1 MSDDIKNMLD
11 KLRLLEGTVTSPALP
26 KHGLNK
32 QQKSVP
38 ELPALF
44 KPKDISP
51 VLGSKKDP
59 QHPTAGYFVG
69 GESKETYCDA
79 CDRVES
85 QCVCDKNVSEDLLS
99 NVRRT
104 LDSYLQDIEQKLEK
118 QKDSDLISKA
128 GQDVQKD
135 TLRDLLPVKT
145 IATDDG
151 KDMRI
156 HGNENDG
163 FVIRIR
169 DRPMKARFRTL
180 DEAEMACELF
190 AAHRRNRNME
200 AQAQDYVEEA

>member
-1 MSDDIKNMLD
+1 MDGTVPMSDDIKNMLD

-26 KHGLNK
+26 KRGLNK

-51 VLGSKKDP
+51 VLGGKKDP
-59 QHPTAGYFVG
+59 RHPTAGYFVG
-69 GESKETYCDA
+69 GESKEMA
-79 CDRVES
+79 
-85 QCVCDKNVSEDLLS
+85 EDLLS

-104 LDSYLQDIEQKLEK
+104 LDSYLQDIEHKLEK

-190 AAHRRNRNME
+190 VAHRRNRNME
-200 AQAQDYVEEA
+200 AQAQDYVEES

>member
-1 MSDDIKNMLD
+1 MPMSDDIKNMLD
-11 KLRLLEGTVTSPALP
+11 KLRLLEGTVTSSALP
-26 KHGLNK
+26 KRGLNK

-51 VLGSKKDP
+51 VLGGKKDP
-59 QHPTAGYFVG
+59 RHPTAGYFVG
-69 GESKETYCDA
+69 GESKEMA
-79 CDRVES
+79 
-85 QCVCDKNVSEDLLS
+85 EDLLS

-104 LDSYLQDIEQKLEK
+104 LDSYLQDIEHKLEK

-190 AAHRRNRNME
+190 VAHRRNRNME
-200 AQAQDYVEEA
+200 AQAQDYVEES

>member
-1 MSDDIKNMLD
+1 MDGTVPMSDDIKNMLD

-26 KHGLNK
+26 KRGLNK

-69 GESKETYCDA
+69 GESKEM
-79 CDRVES
+79 
-85 QCVCDKNVSEDLLS
+85 SEDLLS

-104 LDSYLQDIEQKLEK
+104 LDDYLQDIEQKLEK
-118 QKDSDLISKA
+118 QKDRDLISKA
-128 GQDVQKD
+128 GQDIQKD
-135 TLRDLLPVKT
+135 PLRDLLPVKT

-156 HGNENDG
+156 HGNEDDG

-180 DEAEMACELF
+180 DEAEMACEIF
-190 AAHRRNRNME
+190 AAHRRNKNQE
-200 AQAQDYVEEA
+200 ALAQDYVEES

>member
-1 MSDDIKNMLD
+1 MPMSDDIKNMLD
-11 KLRLLEGTVTSPALP
+11 KLRLLEGTVTSSALP
-26 KHGLNK
+26 KRGLNK

-69 GESKETYCDA
+69 GESKEM
-79 CDRVES
+79 
-85 QCVCDKNVSEDLLS
+85 SEDLLS

-104 LDSYLQDIEQKLEK
+104 LDDYLQDIEQKLEK
-118 QKDSDLISKA
+118 QKDRDLISKA
-128 GQDVQKD
+128 GQDIQKD
-135 TLRDLLPVKT
+135 PLRDLLPVKT

-156 HGNENDG
+156 HGNEDDG

-190 AAHRRNRNME
+190 AAHRRNRNIE
-200 AQAQDYVEEA
+200 AQAQDYVEES

>member
-11 KLRLLEGTVTSPALP
+11 KLRLLEGTVTSSALP
-26 KHGLNK
+26 KRGLNK

-51 VLGSKKDP
+51 VLGGKKDP
-59 QHPTAGYFVG
+59 RHPTADYFVG
-69 GESKETYCDA
+69 GESKEM
-79 CDRVES
+79 
-85 QCVCDKNVSEDLLS
+85 SEDLLS

-104 LDSYLQDIEQKLEK
+104 LDDYLQDIEQKLEK
-118 QKDSDLISKA
+118 QKDRDLISKA
-128 GQDVQKD
+128 GQDIQKD
-135 TLRDLLPVKT
+135 PLRDLLPVKT

-156 HGNENDG
+156 HGNEDDG

-200 AQAQDYVEEA
+200 AQAQDYVEES

>member
-11 KLRLLEGTVTSPALP
+11 KLRLLEGTVTSSALP
-26 KHGLNK
+26 KRGLNK

-69 GESKETYCDA
+69 GESKEM
-79 CDRVES
+79 
-85 QCVCDKNVSEDLLS
+85 SEDLLS

-104 LDSYLQDIEQKLEK
+104 LDDYLQDIEQKLEK
-118 QKDSDLISKA
+118 QKDRDLISKA
-128 GQDVQKD
+128 GQDIQKD
-135 TLRDLLPVKT
+135 PLRDLLPVKT

-156 HGNENDG
+156 HGNEDDG

-190 AAHRRNRNME
+190 AAHRRNRNIE
-200 AQAQDYVEEA
+200 AQAQDYVEES

>member
-11 KLRLLEGTVTSPALP
+11 KLRLLEGTVTSSALP
-26 KHGLNK
+26 KRGLNK

-51 VLGSKKDP
+51 VLGGKKDP
-59 QHPTAGYFVG
+59 RHPTADYFVG
-69 GESKETYCDA
+69 GESKEM
-79 CDRVES
+79 
-85 QCVCDKNVSEDLLS
+85 SEDLLS

-104 LDSYLQDIEQKLEK
+104 LDDYLQELEK
-118 QKDSDLISKA
+118 QKDRDLISKA
-128 GQDVQKD
+128 GQDIQKD
-135 TLRDLLPVKT
+135 PLRDLLPVKT

-156 HGNENDG
+156 HGNEDDG

-180 DEAEMACELF
+180 DEAEMACEIF

-200 AQAQDYVEEA
+200 AQAQDYVEES

>member
-1 MSDDIKNMLD
+1 MDGTVPMSDDIKNMLD
-11 KLRLLEGTVTSPALP
+11 KLRLLEGTVTSSALP
-26 KHGLNK
+26 KRGLNK

-51 VLGSKKDP
+51 VLGGKKDP
-59 QHPTAGYFVG
+59 RHPTAGYFVG
-69 GESKETYCDA
+69 GESKEMA
-79 CDRVES
+79 
-85 QCVCDKNVSEDLLS
+85 EDLLS

-104 LDSYLQDIEQKLEK
+104 LDSYLQDIEHKLEK

-190 AAHRRNRNME
+190 VAHRRNRNME
-200 AQAQDYVEEA
+200 AQAQDYVEES

>member
-26 KHGLNK
+26 KRGLNK

-51 VLGSKKDP
+51 VLGGKKDP
-59 QHPTAGYFVG
+59 RHPTADYFVG
-69 GESKETYCDA
+69 GESKEM
-79 CDRVES
+79 
-85 QCVCDKNVSEDLLS
+85 SEDLLS
-99 NVRRT
+99 SVRRT
-104 LDSYLQDIEQKLEK
+104 LDDYLQDIEQKLEK
-118 QKDSDLISKA
+118 QKDRDLISKA
-128 GQDVQKD
+128 GQDIQKD
-135 TLRDLLPVKT
+135 PLRDLLPVKT

-156 HGNENDG
+156 HGNEDDG

-180 DEAEMACELF
+180 DEAEMACEIF

-200 AQAQDYVEEA
+200 AQAQDYVEES

>member
-1 MSDDIKNMLD
+1 MPMSDDIKNMLD
-11 KLRLLEGTVTSPALP
+11 KLRLLEGTVTSSALP
-26 KHGLNK
+26 KRGLNK

-51 VLGSKKDP
+51 VLGGKKDP
-59 QHPTAGYFVG
+59 RHPTADYFVG
-69 GESKETYCDA
+69 GESKEM
-79 CDRVES
+79 
-85 QCVCDKNVSEDLLS
+85 SEDLLS
-99 NVRRT
+99 GVRRT
-104 LDSYLQDIEQKLEK
+104 LDDYLQDIEQKLEK
-118 QKDSDLISKA
+118 QKDRDLISKA
-128 GQDVQKD
+128 GQDIQKD
-135 TLRDLLPVKT
+135 PLRDLLPVKT

-156 HGNENDG
+156 HGNEDDG

-180 DEAEMACELF
+180 DEAEMACEIF

-200 AQAQDYVEEA
+200 AQAQDYVEES

>member
-1 MSDDIKNMLD
+1 MDGTVPMSDDIKNMLD

-26 KHGLNK
+26 KRGLNK

-59 QHPTAGYFVG
+59 RHPTADYFVG
-69 GESKETYCDA
+69 GESKEM
-79 CDRVES
+79 
-85 QCVCDKNVSEDLLS
+85 SEDLLS
-99 NVRRT
+99 SVRRT
-104 LDSYLQDIEQKLEK
+104 LDDYLQDIEQKLEK
-118 QKDSDLISKA
+118 QKDRDLISKA
-128 GQDVQKD
+128 GQDIQKD
-135 TLRDLLPVKT
+135 PLRDLLPVKT

-156 HGNENDG
+156 HGNEDDG

-180 DEAEMACELF
+180 DEAEMACEIF

-200 AQAQDYVEEA
+200 AQAQDYVEES

>member
-11 KLRLLEGTVTSPALP
+11 KLRLLEGTVTSSALP
-26 KHGLNK
+26 KRGLNK

-59 QHPTAGYFVG
+59 RHPTADYFVG
-69 GESKETYCDA
+69 GESKEM
-79 CDRVES
+79 
-85 QCVCDKNVSEDLLS
+85 SEDLLS
-99 NVRRT
+99 SVRRT
-104 LDSYLQDIEQKLEK
+104 LDDYLQDIEQKLEK
-118 QKDSDLISKA
+118 QKDRDLISKA
-128 GQDVQKD
+128 GQDIQKD
-135 TLRDLLPVKT
+135 PLRDLLPVKT

-156 HGNENDG
+156 HGNEDDG

-180 DEAEMACELF
+180 DEAEMACEIF

-200 AQAQDYVEEA
+200 AQAQDYVEES

>member
-11 KLRLLEGTVTSPALP
+11 KLRLLEGTVTSSALP
-26 KHGLNK
+26 KRGLNK

-51 VLGSKKDP
+51 VLGGKKDP
-59 QHPTAGYFVG
+59 RHPTADYFVG
-69 GESKETYCDA
+69 GESKEM
-79 CDRVES
+79 
-85 QCVCDKNVSEDLLS
+85 SEDLLS
-99 NVRRT
+99 SVRRT
-104 LDSYLQDIEQKLEK
+104 LDDYLQDIEQKLEK
-118 QKDSDLISKA
+118 QKVRDLISKA
-128 GQDVQKD
+128 GQDIQKD
-135 TLRDLLPVKT
+135 PLRDLLPVKT
-145 IATDDG
+145 IATDEG

-156 HGNENDG
+156 HGNEDDG

-169 DRPMKARFRTL
+169 DRTMKARFRTL

-200 AQAQDYVEEA
+200 AQAQDYVEES

>member
-1 MSDDIKNMLD
+1 MPMSDDIKNMLD

-26 KHGLNK
+26 KRGLNK

-59 QHPTAGYFVG
+59 RHPTADYFVG
-69 GESKETYCDA
+69 GESKEM
-79 CDRVES
+79 
-85 QCVCDKNVSEDLLS
+85 SEDLLS
-99 NVRRT
+99 SVRRT
-104 LDSYLQDIEQKLEK
+104 LDDYLQDIEQKLEK
-118 QKDSDLISKA
+118 QKDRDLISKA
-128 GQDVQKD
+128 GQDIQKD
-135 TLRDLLPVKT
+135 PLRDLLPVKT

-156 HGNENDG
+156 HGNEDDG

-180 DEAEMACELF
+180 DEAEMACEIF

-200 AQAQDYVEEA
+200 ALAQDYVEES

>member
-1 MSDDIKNMLD
+1 MDGTVPMSDDIKNMLD
-11 KLRLLEGTVTSPALP
+11 KLRLLEGTVTSSALP
-26 KHGLNK
+26 KRGLNK

-69 GESKETYCDA
+69 GESKEM
-79 CDRVES
+79 
-85 QCVCDKNVSEDLLS
+85 SEDLLS

-104 LDSYLQDIEQKLEK
+104 LDDYLQDIEQKLEK
-118 QKDSDLISKA
+118 QKDRDLISKA
-128 GQDVQKD
+128 GQDIQKD
-135 TLRDLLPVKT
+135 PLRDLLPVKT

-156 HGNENDG
+156 HGNEDDG

-190 AAHRRNRNME
+190 AAHRRNRNIE
-200 AQAQDYVEEA
+200 AQAQDYVEES